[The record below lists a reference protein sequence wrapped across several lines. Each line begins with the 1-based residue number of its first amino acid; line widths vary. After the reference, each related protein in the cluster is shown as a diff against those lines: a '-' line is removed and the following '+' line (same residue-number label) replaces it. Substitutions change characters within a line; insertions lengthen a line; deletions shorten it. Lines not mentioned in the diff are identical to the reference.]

1 MRTGVSHTERKV
13 KTLNNRK
20 PESLRCLARRE
31 FLRKFLAAGTIA
43 AVFAP
48 AIVPSSVFGVDAPSN
63 RITLGMVGM
72 GRQAYYSNMK
82 TFLGF
87 NDVQVLAVND
97 VDTWRL

>member
-1 MRTGVSHTERKV
+1 MNN
-13 KTLNNRK
+13 LN
-20 PESLRCLARRE
+20 PESLRYLARRE

-82 TFLGF
+82 TFPGF

>member
-20 PESLRCLARRE
+20 PEFLRCLARRE
-31 FLRKFLAAGTIA
+31 FLKKSLAVGASA